1 MLFLKSMEFNNN
13 LFNEDYEKTI
23 YSLKPRQARK
33 INKPKLKKFD
43 KSLDRE
49 FILKKTKTIK
59 GKFKKSEI
67 NIDISNLLDTDEN
80 PDDII
85 VNSTNYKNNFLKNFD
100 EKDIMIDKGMSK
112 SAITSQGCQIVK

>member
-1 MLFLKSMEFNNN
+1 MEFNNN